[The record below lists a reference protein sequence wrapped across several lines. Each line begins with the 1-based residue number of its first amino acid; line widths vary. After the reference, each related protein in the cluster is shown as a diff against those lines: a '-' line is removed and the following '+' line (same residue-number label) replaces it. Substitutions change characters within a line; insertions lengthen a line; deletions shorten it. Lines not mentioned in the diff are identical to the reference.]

1 MARPRKS
8 HERVSSWLREQIESG
23 IYAVDDL
30 LPSEHDLC
38 HRFDVSRITA
48 RRALRTL
55 QDEGLIVRRHGVG
68 SLVADLKAQGGL
80 IAVDGLREDLSEN
93 GLDLSGEVLREEDV
107 RPPDDIAARLAL
119 GNDTTS
125 RFIERLWA
133 DEAGPV
139 ALEHVWLTKMVAQLL
154 RPADIGRNRI
164 LPVLAD
170 RYDMPVSRA
179 EFTVRAVNAPN
190 DIAGRLGVPW
200 GRALQRIDTV
210 MFAGSEIPFC
220 VRRRTVRSD
229 RVQLRIRAAA
239 AGSDRLAPAG
249 FLPVETVRSVIPPTS
264 AP

>member
-1 MARPRKS
+1 MARPRNR

-23 IYAVDDL
+23 IYAIDDL

-68 SLVADLKAQGGL
+68 SFVADLRAQGGL
-80 IAVDGLREDLSEN
+80 IAVDGLLEDLSDDRF
-93 GLDLSGEVLREEDV
+93 DLSGQVVREEDV
-107 RPPDDIAARLAL
+107 RPPDDIATRLGL
-119 GNDTTS
+119 KGDDTA
-125 RFIERLWA
+125 RFIERVWS
-133 DEAGPV
+133 DETGPV
-139 ALEHVWLTKMVAQLL
+139 ALEHVWMTNMVAQLL
-154 RPADIGRNRI
+154 RPADIERNRI

-179 EFTVRAVNAPN
+179 EFTVRAVNAPS
-190 DIAGRLGVPW
+190 DVAGRLGVPW

-220 VRRRTVRSD
+220 TRRRTFRSD
-229 RVQLRIRAAA
+229 RVQLRILAAA
-239 AGSDRLAPAG
+239 AGSDRLSPAG
-249 FLPVETVRSVIPPTS
+249 YLPVESVRSVVPE
-264 AP
+264 

>member
-1 MARPRKS
+1 MTRPRNR

-38 HRFDVSRITA
+38 HRFGVSRITA

-68 SLVADLKAQGGL
+68 SFVADLKAQAGL
-80 IAVDGLREDLSEN
+80 IAMDDLQEDLLEN
-93 GLDLSGEVLREEDV
+93 GFDLSGEVLREEDV
-107 RPPDDIAARLAL
+107 RPPVDIAARMGL
-119 GNDTTS
+119 GGDAAV
-125 RFIERLWA
+125 RFIERLWT
-133 DEAGPV
+133 DETGPV
-139 ALEHVWLTKMVAQLL
+139 ALEHVWMTKLVAQLL
-154 RPADIGRNRI
+154 RPADIERNRI

-200 GRALQRIDTV
+200 GRALQRVDTV
-210 MFAGSEIPFC
+210 MFAASEIPFC
-220 VRRRTVRSD
+220 TRRRTFRSD
-229 RVQLRIRAAA
+229 RVQLRILAAA

-249 FLPVETVRSVIPPTS
+249 CLPVETVQSV
-264 AP
+264 AVE